1 MTNVQD
7 RQTNPPRYEL
17 KGDLARFSLS
27 SASQD
32 GNQKLAWTNS
42 ICLLF
47 LLIGLVGA
55 RRGLIALRAAPPL
68 EEAVPVILQP
78 VVLPPQATAARNA
91 STAPDNTPVTPVAV
105 VIPQT
110 PNIRFSVPTIGS
122 LVVPAALAAAPPLEP
137 MQVKAPVAQIG
148 AVSSTGG
155 GGDRPEPPYPKLAQ
169 QQGEQGTVV
178 LLLQGDGAGNVL
190 SVEIKTSS
198 GYPLLD
204 RATVD
209 FIKRHWRLPTDA
221 GSPLFQTSITYEL
234 QL

>member
-1 MTNVQD
+1 MNVSD

-17 KGDLARFSLS
+17 KSDLARFSLS

-32 GNQKLAWTNS
+32 GNQKLAWANS

-55 RRGLIALRAAPPL
+55 RRGLITIKAAPPL
-68 EEAVPVILQP
+68 EVAVPVILQP
-78 VVLPPQATAARNA
+78 VVLPPQATAARNESA
-91 STAPDNTPVTPVAV
+91 TPDSTPVTPVAV

-110 PNIRFSVPTIGS
+110 PNISFSVPTIGS
-122 LVVPAALAAAPPLEP
+122 LVVPAALATAPPLEP
-137 MQVKAPVAQIG
+137 LQVKAPVAQVG
-148 AVSSTGG
+148 SVSSTGG

-169 QQGEQGTVV
+169 QQGEQGRVV
-178 LLLQGDGAGNVL
+178 LLLHGDDAGNVL
-190 SVEIKTSS
+190 TVEVQSSS
-198 GYPLLD
+198 GYPVLD

-209 FIKRHWRLPTDA
+209 FIKRHWRLPTGA
-221 GSPLFQTSITYEL
+221 GNPVYQTSITYQL